1 MDGKGGDACVK
12 EQNDGPK
19 FFDSQSQV
27 KPRIDLVS
35 EAKAPSVSNAKAQES
50 GPDVGATERGK
61 RPFVG
66 VQFDCCGVYVRVY
79 RNAEGTAYAGNCPRC
94 ARKVHIKIG
103 PGGDS
108 SRFFTAQ

>member
-1 MDGKGGDACVK
+1 MDGKGGDTCVK
-12 EQNDGPK
+12 EQDTGPEP
-19 FFDSQSQV
+19 FDHQSHL

-35 EAKAPSVSNAKAQES
+35 EPHTPLFSSAKAQES
-50 GPDVGATERGK
+50 GSAVGATERGK

-94 ARKVHIKIG
+94 ARKVLIKIG

>member
-1 MDGKGGDACVK
+1 M

-19 FFDSQSQV
+19 SLDSASHG
-27 KPRIDLVS
+27 KPRIDFVS
-35 EAKAPSVSNAKAQES
+35 EAKVPPGSRAKVQNPSPNGDPS
-50 GPDVGATERGK
+50 ERGK
-61 RPFVG
+61 RSFVG

>member
-1 MDGKGGDACVK
+1 MDGKGGDVCVK
-12 EQNDGPK
+12 EQDAGPK
-19 FFDSQSQV
+19 SFDSSSHV

-35 EAKAPSVSNAKAQES
+35 EAKAPPSSRSKAQDS
-50 GPDVGATERGK
+50 SPDGGPSERGK

>member
-1 MDGKGGDACVK
+1 VK
-12 EQNDGPK
+12 EQDAGPEP
-19 FFDSQSQV
+19 FDRQSHV

-35 EAKAPSVSNAKAQES
+35 EANAPSVSSARAQDS
-50 GPDVGATERGK
+50 DPGVGATERGK

>member
-1 MDGKGGDACVK
+1 MGGKGGDGCVK
-12 EQNDGPK
+12 EQNDGPESLA
-19 FFDSQSQV
+19 SQRDL
-27 KPRIDLVS
+27 KPRIDFVS
-35 EAKAPSVSNAKAQES
+35 EAKAPSVSRGEAQES
-50 GPDVGATERGK
+50 NSGVGAPVRGK

-79 RNAEGTAYAGNCPRC
+79 QNAEGTAYAGNCPRC
-94 ARKVHIKIG
+94 ARKVLIKIG

>member
-1 MDGKGGDACVK
+1 MKKQDA
-12 EQNDGPK
+12 GPES
-19 FFDSQSQV
+19 FDLQSHA

-35 EAKAPSVSNAKAQES
+35 EAKTPVLSSAKAQES
-50 GPDVGATERGK
+50 SSAVGAPERGK

-94 ARKVHIKIG
+94 ARKVLIKIG